1 MIMMMMLRMMNDCDD
16 NHQFELTSRS
26 RSSSWKEIL
35 SGSWSWW
42 SRRSKGGLNSE
53 HANDEDGGGH
63 VDVDVLTVEVEDMLK
78 VGGSKISMFWW
89 HLVARRGMG
98 SGIAPGLG
106 IGRKHGGD
114 GISTG
119 LSLQEVSVKVMG

>member
-1 MIMMMMLRMMNDCDD
+1 MEGNPQRLLVVVVEKV
-16 NHQFELTSRS
+16 Q
-26 RSSSWKEIL
+26 
-35 SGSWSWW
+35 
-42 SRRSKGGLNSE
+42 GGPE

-106 IGRKHGGD
+106 IGRKQGGD

-119 LSLQEVSVKVMG
+119 LSLQEGAVSR

>member
-1 MIMMMMLRMMNDCDD
+1 M
-16 NHQFELTSRS
+16 S

-53 HANDEDGGGH
+53 HAENDEDGGGH

-119 LSLQEVSVKVMG
+119 LSLQEVAVSR

>member
-1 MIMMMMLRMMNDCDD
+1 
-16 NHQFELTSRS
+16 
-26 RSSSWKEIL
+26 
-35 SGSWSWW
+35 
-42 SRRSKGGLNSE
+42 
-53 HANDEDGGGH
+53 
-63 VDVDVLTVEVEDMLK
+63 MLK

-119 LSLQEVSVKVMG
+119 LSLQKVDVNIIIIIIIIIIMGETGSRRASVCRRWPCQGDGIMMLDYSNNDEDGDDGVDFRDVEG